1 MAAAALATPTGL
13 LKLPPSYEPPSSPS
27 FGTTYGRHSRRRP
40 RLCRRG
46 APLLAVAAGEV
57 SYTEPEEALLEAL
70 VGVQGRGRAVA
81 PRQLQARNQPTW
93 LQTAEVE
100 SAVQTLEALEGVPDP
115 TNSSL
120 IEGSWKLIFTTR
132 PGTASPIQ
140 RTFVG
145 VDSFSVFQEVY
156 LRTDD
161 PRVVNVVRFS
171 ETVGELAVQ
180 AEATINDGKRI
191 LFRFDRAA
199 FAFKFLPFKVP
210 YPVPFRL
217 LGDEAKGWLDTT
229 YLSRSGNIR
238 ISRGNKGTTFVLQKS
253 ADPRQMLLSAISA
266 GTGVKE
272 AIDDLTSSKKGV
284 VVDMNTLAGE
294 WQLLWASQSESG
306 GGSWSSVASAG
317 LKDFQTIKE
326 DGQLKNLV
334 NPFPGVSL
342 SARGNIC
349 KTGNNTFGVSMNE
362 GVTQVGGVQFPLET
376 GGEFVMEILYIDNKI
391 RISSL
396 NQHKLVHLRIVN
408 KT

>member
-1 MAAAALATPTGL
+1 MAATAAAAATAGGFLNLA
-13 LKLPPSYEPPSSPS
+13 PSRVPITSPYCPL
-27 FGTTYGRHSRRRP
+27 FGTSYGWSSRRQL
-40 RLCRRG
+40 RLC
-46 APLLAVAAGEV
+46 PLLAASSVAAGEA

-81 PRQLQARNQPTW
+81 PRQLQ
-93 LQTAEVE
+93 EVE
-100 SAVQTLEALEGVPDP
+100 SAVQNLEALEGVPDP

-161 PRVVNVVRFS
+161 PRVVNVVKFS

-180 AEATINDGKRI
+180 AEATIKDGKRI
-191 LFRFDRAA
+191 LFCFDRAA
-199 FAFKFLPFKVP
+199 FTFKFLPFKVP

-272 AIDDLTSSKKGV
+272 VIEDLASSRTGV
-284 VVDMNTLAGE
+284 EADLNTLAGE
-294 WQLLWASQSESG
+294 WQLLWASETED
-306 GGSWSSVASAG
+306 GSWSSVTSAG
-317 LKDFQTIKE
+317 FKDFQTIKE
-326 DGQLKNLV
+326 DGQVKNLV

-349 KTGNNTFGVSMNE
+349 KSGNSNTFRVSMNE
-362 GVTQVGGVQFPLET
+362 GAAQVGGVQFPMDT
-376 GGEFVMEILYIDNKI
+376 RGEFVMEILYIDNKI
-391 RISSL
+391 RISRL
-396 NQHKLVHLRIVN
+396 NQHELVHLRIVSR
-408 KT
+408 T

>member
-1 MAAAALATPTGL
+1 MAAAAAAATTGGL
-13 LKLPPSYEPPSSPS
+13 LSLAPSHAPTPSPFFPPFGTSYE
-27 FGTTYGRHSRRRP
+27 RHSRSRRQT
-40 RLCRRG
+40 RLY
-46 APLLAVAAGEV
+46 PLLAASSVEAGEA

-81 PRQLQARNQPTW
+81 PRQLQ
-93 LQTAEVE
+93 EVE
-100 SAVQTLEALEGVPDP
+100 SAVQTLEALQGVPDP

-145 VDSFSVFQEVY
+145 VDSFRVFQEVY

-161 PRVVNVVRFS
+161 PRVVNVVKFS

-180 AEATINDGKRI
+180 AEATIKDGKRI
-191 LFRFDRAA
+191 LFRFDQAA
-199 FAFKFLPFKVP
+199 FTFKFLPFKVP

-253 ADPRQMLLSAISA
+253 ADPRQTLLSAISA

-272 AIDDLTSSKKGV
+272 VIDDLTSSITGV
-284 VVDMNTLAGE
+284 EADLSTLAGE
-294 WQLLWASQSESG
+294 WQLLWASQTEG
-306 GGSWSSVASAG
+306 ENWSSVASAG

-326 DGQLKNLV
+326 DGQVKNLV
-334 NPFPGVSL
+334 TPFPGVSL
-342 SARGNIC
+342 NARGNVCESGSSNI
-349 KTGNNTFGVSMNE
+349 FRVSMNE
-362 GVTQVGGVQFPLET
+362 GAVQVGGVQFPLAT
-376 GGEFVMEILYIDNKI
+376 GREFVMEILYIDNKI
-391 RISSL
+391 RISRL
-396 NQHKLVHLRIVN
+396 NQHELVHLRIPGR
-408 KT
+408 T

>member
-1 MAAAALATPTGL
+1 MAAALAAPTGL
-13 LKLPPSYEPPSSPS
+13 LKLPPSYAPPSSPS
-27 FGTTYGRHSRRRP
+27 PPLSSTSYGRRSRRRP
-40 RLCRRG
+40 RLWRRG

-70 VGVQGRGRAVA
+70 VG
-81 PRQLQARNQPTW
+81 
-93 LQTAEVE
+93 EVE

-115 TNSSL
+115 TSSSL

-161 PRVVNVVRFS
+161 PRVVNVVKFS

-266 GTGVKE
+266 GTRVKE
-272 AIDDLTSSKKGV
+272 AIDDLTSSRKGV

-294 WQLLWASQSESG
+294 WQLLWASELYLQSESG

-349 KTGNNTFGVSMNE
+349 KTGNNNTFSVSMNE

-376 GGEFVMEILYIDNKI
+376 GGEFVMEIL
-391 RISSL
+391 
-396 NQHKLVHLRIVN
+396 
-408 KT
+408 

>member
-1 MAAAALATPTGL
+1 MAAAAAAAAASAATTGSL
-13 LKLPPSYEPPSSPS
+13 LNPRPSRSPPPSTSPLL
-27 FGTTYGRHSRRRP
+27 GTSCGWRSRRQPRP
-40 RLCRRG
+40 RRRLV
-46 APLLAVAAGEV
+46 PLLAASPVAAGEA

-81 PRQLQARNQPTW
+81 PRQLQ
-93 LQTAEVE
+93 EVE
-100 SAVQTLEALEGVPDP
+100 SAVQTLEAMEGVADP
-115 TNSSL
+115 TSSSL

-145 VDSFSVFQEVY
+145 VDSFRVFQEVY

-161 PRVVNVVRFS
+161 PRVVNVVKFS

-180 AEATINDGKRI
+180 AEATIKDGKRI

-199 FAFKFLPFKVP
+199 FTFKFLPFKVP

-229 YLSRSGNIR
+229 YLSHSGNIR

-266 GTGVKE
+266 RTGVKE
-272 AIDDLTSSKKGV
+272 VIDELTSIKKGV
-284 VVDMNTLAGE
+284 EADLNTLAGE
-294 WQLLWASQSESG
+294 WQLLWASQTE

-317 LKDFQTIKE
+317 L
-326 DGQLKNLV
+326 
-334 NPFPGVSL
+334 
-342 SARGNIC
+342 RGLQQNR
-349 KTGNNTFGVSMNE
+349 E
-362 GVTQVGGVQFPLET
+362 QQYL
-376 GGEFVMEILYIDNKI
+376 
-391 RISSL
+391 
-396 NQHKLVHLRIVN
+396 
-408 KT
+408 